1 MKHNKIKC
9 SIIEQN
15 VKARK
20 QNVRAR
26 KHENLKLNPKIDH
39 EWGIENNKIIGM
51 FHFKRTRSG
60 LISNALASFTCVSQ

>member
-39 EWGIENNKIIGM
+39 E
-51 FHFKRTRSG
+51 
-60 LISNALASFTCVSQ
+60 